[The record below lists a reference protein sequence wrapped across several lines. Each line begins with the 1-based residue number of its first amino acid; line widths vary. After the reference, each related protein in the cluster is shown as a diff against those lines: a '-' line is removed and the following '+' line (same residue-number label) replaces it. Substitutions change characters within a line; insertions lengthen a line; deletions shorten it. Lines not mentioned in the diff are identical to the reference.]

1 MYLLTTWDAFQM
13 VPSFPWAHFMV
24 WMIPKGKN
32 LPDEGQR
39 GKLLF
44 GPLRCLEI
52 FSPNGFAIECF
63 DRRSISLALPLG
75 LLPPKR
81 KTLKTLTKFRQCLR
95 EGTECAT
102 GGSCWNKK
110 QSWGIPI
117 IFIIFS
123 EPVMLEG

>member
-75 LLPPKR
+75 LLPPQKKDIKNPYKIQTVLKR
-81 KTLKTLTKFRQCLR
+81 RY
-95 EGTECAT
+95 GTRNSHGDT
-102 GGSCWNKK
+102 NH
-110 QSWGIPI
+110 
-117 IFIIFS
+117 FIIFS